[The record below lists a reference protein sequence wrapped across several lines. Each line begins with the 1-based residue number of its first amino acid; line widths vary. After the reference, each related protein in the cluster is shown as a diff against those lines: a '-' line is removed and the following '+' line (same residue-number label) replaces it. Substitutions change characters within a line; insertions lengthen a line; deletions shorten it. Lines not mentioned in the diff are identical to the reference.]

1 MASTTDCVYLIIY
14 IPFIIP
20 DLVMIPTCWIAYIY
34 DAIERKFP
42 KIWRF
47 LFTIITM
54 GGLAN
59 GLSDIMLIV
68 ESLISFIHYLRYN
81 VPMGASFI
89 SFRLIISI
97 VGSLLASILFRMVF
111 QKKITSKFIYFLVS
125 STVFKPTSI
134 IFKLIYYIRVIR
146 QGIKNKQLSSSF
158 DSNIIREEKNSNDL
172 LQVPPF
178 LDFVYISFPLSI
190 ITLVECSR
198 NSFTWGGGNF
208 WKMFKLVS
216 FGFEFINSLH
226 VGFFV
231 MPSHDPSFFFG
242 GSPRPTFSSTSSSN
256 QPKDKEPLLN
266 EEGGGV
272 PDLNQEYYYT
282 LA

>member
-20 DLVMIPTCWIAYIY
+20 AVVSYLVMIPTCWIAYIY

-68 ESLISFIHYLRYN
+68 ESLISFTHYLGYN

-125 STVFKPTSI
+125 SSVFKPTSI

-146 QGIKNKQLSSSF
+146 KGIKNKQLSSSF

-178 LDFVYISFPLSI
+178 LDFVYISFPLI
-190 ITLVECSR
+190 ETA
-198 NSFTWGGGNF
+198 FTWGGGNF

-242 GSPRPTFSSTSSSN
+242 GSPRPTFSSTTSSSN

-266 EEGGGV
+266 EEGGV